1 MLTTL
6 IFDLDM
12 TLVDSLEACT
22 VGANLLADRFGLEP
36 RTDSQ
41 VLKALSLPTPEFWI
55 SLWGRADPRWMD
67 FFRQEVVPKVAH
79 LARLYPETEEVLG
92 SAKRKGRLVGLATNR
107 VNPWSDLAD
116 FGIAK
121 YFDTAVGA
129 GDVPR
134 PKPEPDMILTVVRQ
148 LGVDPSTAVYV
159 GDSLSDMAC
168 ARSAGVKSL
177 GLLQGGS
184 NPESL
189 YLAGADAVRQDL
201 ASCRDVLDC

>member
-22 VGANLLADRFGLEP
+22 TGANMIAERFGLEP

-41 VLKALSLPTPEFWI
+41 VLNALSLPTPQFWI
-55 SLWGRADPRWMD
+55 SLWGRADPQWMD
-67 FFRQEVVPKVAH
+67 YFLHEVMPKAGH
-79 LARLYPETEEVLG
+79 LVRLYPDTLELLG
-92 SAKRKGRLVGLATNR
+92 AAKLKGLLLGLATNR
-107 VNPWSDLAD
+107 INPWRDLAD

-121 YFDTAVGA
+121 FFDTAVGA

-134 PKPEPDMILTVVRQ
+134 PKPEPDMIHAVIRQ
-148 LGVDPSTAVYV
+148 LGVDPSNAIYV
-159 GDSLSDMAC
+159 GDSIYDMAC
-168 ARSAGVKSL
+168 ARGAGVKAL

-189 YLAGADAVRQDL
+189 YLAGADVVRPDL

>member
-1 MLTTL
+1 MLTSL

-22 VGANLLADRFGLEP
+22 VGANLVAERFGLEP
-36 RTDSQ
+36 RTEEQ
-41 VLKALSLPTPEFWI
+41 VLRALSHPTPRFWI
-55 SLWGRADPRWMD
+55 ELWGRADPGWTD
-67 FFRQEVVPKVAH
+67 FLRLEVVPKVIH
-79 LARLYPETEEVLG
+79 LTRLYPETEPLLE
-92 SAKRKGRLVGLATNR
+92 SAKRGGRLIGLATNR
-107 VNPWSDLAD
+107 SNPWHDLAD

-129 GDVPR
+129 SDVPR
-134 PKPEPDMILTVVRQ
+134 PKPEPDMILTALRQ
-148 LGVDPSTAVYV
+148 LGVDPSKAIYV
-159 GDSLSDMAC
+159 GDSISDMAC

-189 YLAGADAVRQDL
+189 YQAGADVVRADL